1 MYKRQDALDGIDGD
15 ADVAFVLTTNRAEVL
30 EPALAARPGRIDLAV
45 EIPLPDAAARRELF
59 ALYAAGLPLRTA
71 ALEAAADEAEG
82 ETASFAKELIRRAV
96 LRATLAGREVTDDD
110 LAAALTELRE
120 STEGVSRILFGGE
133 HGGPAHPGGAGGG
146 AAFIAGGF
154 G

>member
-1 MYKRQDALDGIDGD
+1 M
-15 ADVAFVLTTNRAEVL
+15 
-30 EPALAARPGRIDLAV
+30 
-45 EIPLPDAAARRELF
+45 
-59 ALYAAGLPLRTA
+59 
-71 ALEAAADEAEG
+71 
-82 ETASFAKELIRRAV
+82 TASFAKELIRRAV